1 MLVASLTLAASV
13 QAASYSFNF
22 LSTDSLYQVSGV
34 FGTSNTLNSVGG
46 YDITSITGLV
56 TGLGG
61 GMISALV
68 INPNQPLVTT
78 NFGFNYDN
86 VLFPTL
92 TLNPVMNTNGV
103 LFDTASSGKRW
114 NLWGNALGDYELYS
128 YAGGTLNT
136 AIDVHGN
143 LSIAAVP
150 EPETYAMMLAGLG
163 LMGFIARRKAA

>member
-1 MLVASLTLAASV
+1 MLVASLTLATSV

-86 VLFPTL
+86 VLFPAS
-92 TLNPVMNTNGV
+92 NPVMNTNGV
-103 LFDTASSGKRW
+103 LFDTNSGQRW
-114 NLWGNALGDYELYS
+114 NLWGTGPGAYELYS
-128 YAGGTLNT
+128 YPGRSSDTT
-136 AIDVHGN
+136 IDVHGT